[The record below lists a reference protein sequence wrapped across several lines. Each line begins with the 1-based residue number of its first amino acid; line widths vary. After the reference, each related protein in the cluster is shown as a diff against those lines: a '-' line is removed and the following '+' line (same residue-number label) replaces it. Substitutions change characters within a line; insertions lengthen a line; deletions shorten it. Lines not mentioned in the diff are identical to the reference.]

1 VSQPARYLTWCT
13 LLISKQG
20 DNIQPWCTPFWI
32 LNHSVVS
39 GLILTVASW
48 PAYRFLRRK
57 VRWSDI
63 PISLRIFQSVV
74 IHTVKGFSIV
84 NEGEVYILWNS
95 LAFSMI
101 QLRFEI
107 WSLVSLPFLNPD
119 CTSGSSQFSYC
130 RSLVWRILSIT
141 SLVYEIGTVVWY
153 FEHILALSFFEI
165 GMKTDLLQFCG
176 HCCFPNLLAY
186 WVQHFNNIIF

>member
-1 VSQPARYLTWCT
+1 MSQPARYLTWCT

-84 NEGEVYILWNS
+84 NEAEVDIFLEFPCLLYDSVNVGHFIS
-95 LAFSMI
+95 GS
-101 QLRFEI
+101 
-107 WSLVSLPFLNPD
+107 SGFLNPAW
-119 CTSGSSQFSYC
+119 TSAGSWFQVLLKP
-130 RSLVWRILSIT
+130 SLKD
-141 SLVYEIGTVVWY
+141 
-153 FEHILALSFFEI
+153 FEH
-165 GMKTDLLQFCG
+165 
-176 HCCFPNLLAY
+176 NLPSMWNECNCTVL
-186 WVQHFNNIIF
+186 